1 MSTPRKF
8 ITALPSLQVVFQIT
22 GECLAHRTFDA
33 TRRHADVMPVAAV
46 ADGVQLVL
54 QMRNLGNAGA
64 AKKIVGNLI
73 VRDLSF
79 AKIESQ
85 FAVLGLAACVG
96 HWHRR
101 DATNV
106 RSPSAT
112 ATQRLRSE

>member
-8 ITALPSLQVVFQIT
+8 ITPLPSLQVVFQIP
-22 GECLAHRTFDA
+22 GERLAHRTFDA
-33 TRRHADVMPVAAV
+33 TGGQADVMPIAAV

-54 QMRNLGNAGA
+54 QMRNLGDASA

-73 VRDLSF
+73 LRDLPF

-101 DATNV
+101 DATDV
-106 RSPSAT
+106 RSPT
-112 ATQRLRSE
+112 RSEE